1 MSYLAQENFPKS
13 CFVLFRNICLLAIL
27 TMASFGLGAS
37 GNPIAGEEKAE
48 ICMECHGNGGVTED
62 PIVPKL
68 NGQYADFL
76 YNQVMQY
83 ISGSRFNTV
92 MGKVINKVKPSNEDV
107 ADIAAYY
114 SMLPMMS
121 GSGDLTDV
129 GKMGKALFFSNN
141 CNFCHN
147 DYDDNADIYIRKT
160 ARVGGQNK
168 EYLYK
173 SLKDIQEGIRRA
185 DTYNL
190 MKRVLSQL
198 TDDEIDALAE
208 FLSVL

>member
-1 MSYLAQENFPKS
+1 MLKLGFIGAGTAGTALSVRLSSKGYHVAAVSSRSQTSARNLAQ
-13 CFVLFRNICLLAIL
+13 AI
-27 TMASFGLGAS
+27 
-37 GNPIAGEEKAE
+37 
-48 ICMECHGNGGVTED
+48 NGCR
-62 PIVPKL
+62 
-68 NGQYADFL
+68 A
-76 YNQVMQY
+76 
-83 ISGSRFNTV
+83 FNSTQ
-92 MGKVINKVKPSNEDV
+92 DV

-129 GKMGKALFFSNN
+129 GKMGKDLFFSNN

-168 EYLYK
+168 EYLHK